1 MIYRDFKGQKLS
13 QLGFGCMRFASDP
26 ETGEIDQAKVN
37 AMFDLAIK
45 EGVNYFDTAY
55 PYLGGKSEIAM
66 AEGLSRYP
74 RENYYLADKFPG
86 HSLTGPIDN
95 IALFN
100 VSLRKCRT
108 DYFDFYLLHNVTEWS
123 VQFYESEEYHII
135 PDLLQMKK
143 EGKIRYFGFSCHA
156 GPELLDAFLTRH
168 EGVFDFVQIQLNYL
182 DWTMQDAKEKCD
194 IIRKHGLG
202 IWVMEPVRGGKL
214 AVLPESEKAKLR
226 ALRERGVG
234 GDFGVA
240 AASATDSSTA
250 TASAADDVNSG
261 GGSVLAADGG
271 VAEPSDASYAFRFLQ
286 DLPGVMVILSG
297 MNEVFQVEDNLRTFR
312 EENPLSDEERSVL
325 LDIAEN
331 LKKGVPCTACRYC
344 CDGCPMELDIPYLL
358 QCYND
363 YKFATTMTPSMRID
377 ALSDDKRPAAC
388 IGCGQCMHACPQGI
402 DVPAALAEL
411 AEMYEKG
418 PHWGDVVV
426 QRAKSIED
434 DLK

>member
-37 AMFDLAIK
+37 AMFELAIK

-74 RENYYLADKFPG
+74 RESYYLADKFPG

-95 IALFN
+95 IALFK

-108 DYFDFYLLHNVTEWS
+108 DYFDFYLLHNITEWS
-123 VQFYESEEYHII
+123 VKFYESEEYHII

-226 ALRERGVG
+226 ALRERGSFTG
-234 GDFGVA
+234 P
-240 AASATDSSTA
+240 
-250 TASAADDVNSG
+250 
-261 GGSVLAADGG
+261 
-271 VAEPSDASYAFRFLQ
+271 EPSDASYAFRFLQ
-286 DLPGVMVILSG
+286 DMPGVTVILSG

-377 ALSDDKRPAAC
+377 ALSEDKRPAAC

-402 DVPAALAEL
+402 DVPSALAEL

>member
-1 MIYRDFKGQKLS
+1 MIYRNFKGQKLS

-37 AMFDLAIK
+37 AMFDLAIR

-66 AEGLSRYP
+66 AEALSGYP
-74 RENYYLADKFPG
+74 RESYYLADKFPG

-156 GPELLDAFLTRH
+156 GPDMLDAFLTRH

-182 DWTMQDAKEKCD
+182 DWTMQDAKIKCD

-214 AVLPESEKAKLR
+214 AVLPESESAKLR

-234 GDFGVA
+234 SGSGGA
-240 AASATDSSTA
+240 Y
-250 TASAADDVNSG
+250 ASAADG
-261 GGSVLAADGG
+261 GL
-271 VAEPSDASYAFRFLQ
+271 AEPSDASYAFRFLQ
-286 DLPGVMVILSG
+286 DLPGVTVILSG

-312 EENPLSDEERSVL
+312 EENPLSDEERNVL

-377 ALSDDKRPAAC
+377 ALPEDKRPSAC

-402 DVPAALAEL
+402 DVPSALAEL

-418 PHWGDVVV
+418 PHWGDVVA
-426 QRAKSIED
+426 QRAKSIEE

>member
-1 MIYRDFKGQKLS
+1 MIYRNFKGQKLS

-37 AMFDLAIK
+37 AMFDLAIR

-66 AEGLSRYP
+66 AEALSGYP
-74 RENYYLADKFPG
+74 RESYYLADKFPG

-156 GPELLDAFLTRH
+156 GPDMLDAFLTRH

-182 DWTMQDAKEKCD
+182 DWTMQDAKIKCD

-214 AVLPESEKAKLR
+214 AVLPESESAKLR

-234 GDFGVA
+234 SGSGGA
-240 AASATDSSTA
+240 Y
-250 TASAADDVNSG
+250 ASAADG
-261 GGSVLAADGG
+261 GL
-271 VAEPSDASYAFRFLQ
+271 AEPSDASYAFRFLQ
-286 DLPGVMVILSG
+286 DLPGVTVILSG

-331 LKKGVPCTACRYC
+331 LKRGVPCTACRYC

-377 ALSDDKRPAAC
+377 ALPEDKRPSAC

-402 DVPAALAEL
+402 DVPSALAEL

-418 PHWGDVVV
+418 PHWGDVVA
-426 QRAKSIED
+426 QRAKSIEE

>member
-1 MIYRDFKGQKLS
+1 MI
-13 QLGFGCMRFASDP
+13 
-26 ETGEIDQAKVN
+26 
-37 AMFDLAIK
+37 
-45 EGVNYFDTAY
+45 
-55 PYLGGKSEIAM
+55 
-66 AEGLSRYP
+66 
-74 RENYYLADKFPG
+74 
-86 HSLTGPIDN
+86 
-95 IALFN
+95 
-100 VSLRKCRT
+100 
-108 DYFDFYLLHNVTEWS
+108 YLLHNVTEWS

-156 GPELLDAFLTRH
+156 GPELLDSFLTRH

-234 GDFGVA
+234 DAG
-240 AASATDSSTA
+240 AASGCGG
-250 TASAADDVNSG
+250 SG
-261 GGSVLAADGG
+261 GASGLAADGG
-271 VAEPSDASYAFRFLQ
+271 AAEPSDASYAFRFLQ
-286 DLPGVMVILSG
+286 DLPGVTVILSG

-377 ALSDDKRPAAC
+377 ALSEDKRPAAC

-418 PHWGDVVV
+418 PHWGDVVA

>member
-156 GPELLDAFLTRH
+156 GPELLDSFLTRH
-168 EGVFDFVQIQLNYL
+168 EGVFDFVQASESGSWSLSGEASLRCFRSPRRQNS
-182 DWTMQDAKEKCD
+182 ERC
-194 IIRKHGLG
+194 GSG
-202 IWVMEPVRGGKL
+202 
-214 AVLPESEKAKLR
+214 AVLLVQSPVMLLLHSDFCR
-226 ALRERGVG
+226 ICRG
-234 GDFGVA
+234 
-240 AASATDSSTA
+240 
-250 TASAADDVNSG
+250 
-261 GGSVLAADGG
+261 
-271 VAEPSDASYAFRFLQ
+271 
-286 DLPGVMVILSG
+286 
-297 MNEVFQVEDNLRTFR
+297 
-312 EENPLSDEERSVL
+312 
-325 LDIAEN
+325 
-331 LKKGVPCTACRYC
+331 
-344 CDGCPMELDIPYLL
+344 
-358 QCYND
+358 
-363 YKFATTMTPSMRID
+363 
-377 ALSDDKRPAAC
+377 
-388 IGCGQCMHACPQGI
+388 
-402 DVPAALAEL
+402 
-411 AEMYEKG
+411 
-418 PHWGDVVV
+418 
-426 QRAKSIED
+426 
-434 DLK
+434 

>member
-1 MIYRDFKGQKLS
+1 MIYRNFKGHKLS

-37 AMFDLAIK
+37 AMFDLAIR

-74 RENYYLADKFPG
+74 RESYYLADKFPG

-108 DYFDFYLLHNVTEWS
+108 DYFDFYLLHNITEWS
-123 VQFYESEEYHII
+123 VKFYESEEYHII

-156 GPELLDAFLTRH
+156 GPDLLDEFLTRH

-214 AVLPESEKAKLR
+214 AVLPESESAKLR
-226 ALRERGVG
+226 ALRAGAAGAGGAAADFGGAAGGVG
-234 GDFGVA
+234 
-240 AASATDSSTA
+240 
-250 TASAADDVNSG
+250 SG
-261 GGSVLAADGG
+261 GAAESGLTADGG
-271 VAEPSDASYAFRFLQ
+271 AEPSDASYAFRFLQ
-286 DLPGVMVILSG
+286 DIPGVTVILSG
-297 MNEVFQVEDNLRTFR
+297 MNEVFQVEDNLKTFR
-312 EENPLSDEERSVL
+312 EENPLSEEERNVL